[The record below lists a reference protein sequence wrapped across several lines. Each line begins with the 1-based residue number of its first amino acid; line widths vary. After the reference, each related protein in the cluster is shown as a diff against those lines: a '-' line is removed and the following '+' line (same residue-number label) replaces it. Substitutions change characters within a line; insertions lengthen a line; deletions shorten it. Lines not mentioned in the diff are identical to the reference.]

1 MEGLRNMGYVFR
13 GNCEICISAE
23 VDEVV
28 VERDMR
34 SRDRVSLHDDDYRLW
49 SIAALLLLNIPWT
62 RGGRFAR
69 VYVHRSA
76 SVWRRVAISVI
87 TFFFFVIP
95 SFFSRI

>member
-1 MEGLRNMGYVFR
+1 
-13 GNCEICISAE
+13 
-23 VDEVV
+23 
-28 VERDMR
+28 MR

-62 RGGRFAR
+62 RGGRFAC

-87 TFFFFVIP
+87 TFFFFCNP
-95 SFFSRI
+95 LFFLADIGCRMVVARMTDRSDFG